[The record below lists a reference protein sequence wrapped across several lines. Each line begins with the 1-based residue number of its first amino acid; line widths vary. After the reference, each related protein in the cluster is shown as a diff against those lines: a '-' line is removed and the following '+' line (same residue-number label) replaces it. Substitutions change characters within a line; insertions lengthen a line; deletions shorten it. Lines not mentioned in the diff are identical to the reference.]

1 MQLDACRT
9 RRLSGADRHLFA
21 GLRSKQLRELKT
33 FACSSRVI
41 LSGQYIPLIVD
52 GKPGD
57 PELECFPPTLKFK
70 LDADGKITDEPSE
83 VQAADARE
91 EGDGEALAL
100 AKIVAGLLGVSAD
113 EVFRRSER
121 GFRSVKRE
129 GRRQARIARIK
140 DGIKFGIE
148 GRPCGR
154 RPRFDRAHQR
164 VGLFRL
170 PKAAAACRHR
180 RVDRE
185 IRCDRQ
191 RRDIGT
197 RGWPERYR
205 GHQFDQR
212 RGYARTSLCEGAG
225 TAGGR

>member
-1 MQLDACRT
+1 M
-9 RRLSGADRHLFA
+9 
-21 GLRSKQLRELKT
+21 
-33 FACSSRVI
+33 SRV
-41 LSGQYIPLIVD
+41 
-52 GKPGD
+52 
-57 PELECFPPTLKFK
+57 
-70 LDADGKITDEPSE
+70 E

-140 DGIKFGIE
+140 DGIKFGIK
-148 GRPCGR
+148 GGLVVAVLALIALTSVWVYFDYQR
-154 RPRFDRAHQR
+154 RQQ
-164 VGLFRL
+164 L
-170 PKAAAACRHR
+170 AAIDAS
-180 RVDRE
+180 DRE
-185 IRCDRQ
+185 VRCDRQ